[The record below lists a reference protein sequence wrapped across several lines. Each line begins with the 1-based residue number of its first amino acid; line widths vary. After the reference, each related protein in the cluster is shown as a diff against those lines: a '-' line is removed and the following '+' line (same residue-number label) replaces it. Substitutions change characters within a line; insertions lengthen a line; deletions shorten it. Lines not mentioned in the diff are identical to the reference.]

1 MRAGQLDGQLLYQIL
16 FENFSE
22 DPIENLTYRVLLM
35 HALIEYDKRGNPV
48 VVKSSMETTHEG
60 WIERGKIADEAI
72 PFNAKYTELERFN
85 ALHTHLLL
93 TNLIKRGVIR
103 KEGVEIN
110 PILGCLKKCGAN
122 VRGTSERKKLT
133 IQLMI

>member
-1 MRAGQLDGQLLYQIL
+1 
-16 FENFSE
+16 
-22 DPIENLTYRVLLM
+22 M

-72 PFNAKYTELERFN
+72 PFNAKYTELERLN

-93 TNLIKRGVIR
+93 TNLA
-103 KEGVEIN
+103 
-110 PILGCLKKCGAN
+110 CFKKCGAI
-122 VRGTSERKKLT
+122 SIKFFIYLF
-133 IQLMI
+133 